1 MSYVTPERA
10 KKFCRVE
17 VNDDDELIAFLI
29 DAAEGHVEKFLG
41 ASLACYVKDTSSDSV
56 PDLDA
61 TLEPAVEFGILMH
74 VADWYENRSINSEA
88 PLTPNKMAE
97 NVLHFWR
104 TGLGV

>member
-1 MSYVTPERA
+1 MSYVTLERA

-17 VNDDDELIAFLI
+17 IDDDDELLSFLI
-29 DAAEGHVEKFLG
+29 DAAEKHVEKFLG
-41 ASLACYVKDTSSDSV
+41 AALSCFVLDTSSDSV

-61 TLEPAVEFGILMH
+61 QLEKPVEFGILMH
-74 VADWYENRSINSEA
+74 VSDWYEHRDINSDVQ
-88 PLTPNKMAE
+88 LTQNKMAE